1 MEQEIPDTYI
11 LSDLP
16 TDQDALDFA
25 PYVKTLVN
33 ILQSSETATPL
44 TIGVFGTW
52 GSGKTSLMRMVYKQ
66 LPDSFQK
73 VWFDAW
79 KYDKEETLWRAL
91 LLQVLEAVRDVIEK
105 RAPKVQEENASKSKA
120 FDALDDLEASL
131 YRTVEREELGNLQV
145 NWRELLKGSV
155 ETAIHIGIGLVPG
168 LRIAQSVM
176 EAGREKAITDDPS
189 GLLKAVERAKT
200 KIYSEHVQSLEQ
212 FQQKFKGL
220 VEHYI
225 RPQGKLVVF
234 IDDLDRCMP
243 EKAIEVLEAIKL
255 FLDVEGCTFV
265 LGLDQDV
272 IARGVELK
280 YRELG
285 LVKGSVEKPRFLIDG
300 TRYLEKIIQLPFQIP
315 PIQSEDMEAFVNG
328 LVQTWPD
335 EACIPIFAE
344 GLGDN
349 PRQVKRTV
357 NVFLLLWGLARERA
371 QKLQGRIKPVRLA
384 KVVVIQSIYPELY
397 EVLKRTP
404 RLLRE
409 LEDYYRAE
417 VVPPE
422 RETTSAEGESRSG
435 AQRVEAPPALIPFIG
450 RAAIRRI
457 LTMHALEMPDF
468 SFNGLSPDELR
479 LYFTLTRRAEAP
491 QVGPADE
498 LLREVFEPQTVAVP
512 AGSFLMG
519 STDEQIKQA
528 IQDGLDKDIATRE
541 VPQHRL
547 ELPEYFIG
555 KYPVT
560 NIEYQAFVKDTGH
573 VPPRHWDG
581 TNPQEEKGDHPVVNV
596 SWYDAVK
603 YCDWLSKKTGKAY
616 RLPSEAEW
624 EKAARGENGLIYP
637 WGDQFDPAKSNT
649 SKAISGNTTP
659 VGEYSPQGD
668 SPYGCSDMAG
678 NVWEWTCSVYQPYP
692 YAPKDGREDL
702 DAPPDAP
709 RVRRGGSFGINRG
722 DARCALRYWFPPGS
736 WINYI
741 GFRVVVSPSISEL

>member
-1 MEQEIPDTYI
+1 MEPKIPDTYI

-16 TDQDALDFA
+16 TDLDALDFT
-25 PYVKTLVN
+25 PYVRTLVN
-33 ILQSSETATPL
+33 ILQSPETATPL

-91 LLQVLEAVRDVIEK
+91 LLQVLSAVRAVVEAREPQTDEEIDSKEK
-105 RAPKVQEENASKSKA
+105 
-120 FDALDDLEASL
+120 ALDSLNDLESSL
-131 YRTVEREELGNLQV
+131 YRTVEREELGKLQL
-145 NWRELLKGSV
+145 NWHELLKGSV
-155 ETAIHIGIGLVPG
+155 ETALHVGISLVPG
-168 LRIAQSVM
+168 LRIAQSVV
-176 EAGREKAITDDPS
+176 EAAGKKAVTDDPG
-189 GLLKAVERAKT
+189 GLLKAVEREKT
-200 KIYSEHVQSLEQ
+200 KIYSEHIESLEQ
-212 FQQKFKGL
+212 FQKNFKEL
-220 VEHYI
+220 VEQYI
-225 RPQGKLVVF
+225 RPQKLVVF

-285 LVKGSVEKPRFLIDG
+285 LVKGSEEKPRFLIDG

-315 PIQSEDMEAFVNG
+315 PIQPEDMQSFVNG
-328 LVQTWPD
+328 LVQAWPD

-371 QKLQGRIKPVRLA
+371 DKLQGRIKPVRLA
-384 KVVVIQSIYPELY
+384 KVVVIQNIYPELY
-397 EVLKRTP
+397 ELLKRTP

-417 VVPPE
+417 AVPAE
-422 RETTSAEGESRSG
+422 REATLTGGESRSG
-435 AQRVEAPPALIPFIG
+435 AQPVEAPPALVPFIG
-450 RAAIRRI
+450 RTAIRRI
-457 LTMHALEMPDF
+457 LTMHALEMPDASF
-468 SFNGLSPDELR
+468 SGLSPDELR

-491 QVGPADE
+491 QVGPAAE

-512 AGSFLMG
+512 AGPFLMG
-519 STDEQIKQA
+519 STDQQIKQP
-528 IQDGLDKDIATRE
+528 IRDGLDKDIASME
-541 VPQHRL
+541 VPQHRM
-547 ELPEYFIG
+547 ELPEYLIG
-555 KYPVT
+555 KYPLT
-560 NIEYQAFVKDTGH
+560 NIEYQAFVEETGH

-581 TNPQEEKGDHPVVNV
+581 TNPPEEKGDHPVVNV
-596 SWYDAVK
+596 TWQDAVD

-616 RLPSEAEW
+616 GMPSEAEW
-624 EKAARGENGLIYP
+624 EKAARGENGSIYP
-637 WGDQFDPAKSNT
+637 WGDEFDPAKSNT
-649 SKAISGNTTP
+649 SEAGHGSTTP
-659 VGEYSPQGD
+659 VGQFSPQGD
-668 SPYGCSDMAG
+668 SPYGCADMAG
-678 NVWEWTCSVYQPYP
+678 NVWEWTRSQYRPYP
-692 YAPKDGREDL
+692 YDPKDGREEL
-702 DAPPDAP
+702 DAPQDTH
-709 RVRRGGSFGINRG
+709 RVLRGGSFDVDRRF
-722 DARCALRYWFPPGS
+722 ARCASRYRGDPDDWV
-736 WINYI
+736 IDV
-741 GFRVVVSPSISEL
+741 GFRVVVSLPVSEL